1 MVAESVR
8 RHGNVG
14 HVPVRGV
21 IGDGP
26 GAGCE
31 PAAFA
36 RHVAAAKAGGARALL
51 ITVDSPGGNIAAGIK
66 MTYTLSCSGL
76 PTIAYVRGRADS
88 MASAVAL
95 SADFVVIDPRGSF
108 RLHDPSGASPSALAA
123 YRDRLLAVYTA
134 RTFMSRALADGYM
147 SGDVRIDAQ
156 SAYVEGLADEIGDA
170 SRAED
175 LARAA
180 TTTAGLWSAPLRDA
194 WRRHVLRER
203 AAAAAGV
210 ARYRAGP

>member
-1 MVAESVR
+1 V
-8 RHGNVG
+8 
-14 HVPVRGV
+14 VPVARD
-21 IGDGP
+21 IGDGVTS
-26 GAGCE
+26 GCQ
-31 PAAFA
+31 PARFA
-36 RHVAAAKAGGARALL
+36 KHIAAAKAVGARALL
-51 ITVDSPGGNIAAGIK
+51 LDVNSTGGSIDAGFRMIATIAAARAS
-66 MTYTLSCSGL
+66 T
-76 PTIAYVRGRADS
+76 PVIAYVRKADS

-95 SADFVVIDPRGSF
+95 SGDFVVIDPRGSF

-180 TTTAGLWSAPLRDA
+180 TTTAGLWSAPLRDS
-194 WRRHVLRER
+194 WRRHILRER
-203 AAAAAGV
+203 AADAAGV
-210 ARYRAGP
+210 VPQKG